1 MDYAFAPGASRP
13 EGYLR
18 NLFKRR
24 TPATTLVHRRN
35 LSTVHGFIDH
45 LASSSSITLPIGNI
59 LLGSHANS
67 QGLLKLKLFP
77 NQKKV
82 TGKELT
88 DYETLE
94 ATLGDPARSIDIP
107 TTITQDFVHIRGCN
121 IGKATPFLTKMRA
134 VMGGQVS
141 ITAPLHFDE
150 LYDNSLY
157 GTWEYMA
164 YEFVVRNPADFATR
178 ADVIA
183 AFQNASPAFRLI
195 HGTPVPPGEWDKW
208 IPGKVKAGSK
218 VKLHPQLGHTMGKRS
233 TVDAYGEFRVERT
246 TFTWSIKYPT
256 ASDVPPPA
264 QQEQAIRTSIQQGPT
279 FQATHPYPTWVRYG
293 YSTVND
299 FFAGHTWKYSK
310 KGRTLLARGT
320 RTTYTVVRPIE
331 VSGNLVVNFFPIAG
345 KGYLPIIELNEN
357 DSLFFGKVP

>member
-94 ATLGDPARSIDIP
+94 ATLG
-107 TTITQDFVHIRGCN
+107 IRLVLS
-121 IGKATPFLTKMRA
+121 TF
-134 VMGGQVS
+134 
-141 ITAPLHFDE
+141 
-150 LYDNSLY
+150 
-157 GTWEYMA
+157 
-164 YEFVVRNPADFATR
+164 
-178 ADVIA
+178 
-183 AFQNASPAFRLI
+183 
-195 HGTPVPPGEWDKW
+195 
-208 IPGKVKAGSK
+208 
-218 VKLHPQLGHTMGKRS
+218 PQPSR
-233 TVDAYGEFRVERT
+233 
-246 TFTWSIKYPT
+246 
-256 ASDVPPPA
+256 
-264 QQEQAIRTSIQQGPT
+264 RTSFTSGAAISGRP
-279 FQATHPYPTWVRYG
+279 HP
-293 YSTVND
+293 S
-299 FFAGHTWKYSK
+299 
-310 KGRTLLARGT
+310 
-320 RTTYTVVRPIE
+320 
-331 VSGNLVVNFFPIAG
+331 
-345 KGYLPIIELNEN
+345 
-357 DSLFFGKVP
+357 